1 MSEDKSR
8 QKSSWQNIVWDEHNY
23 NERTVLKSGSFLRCY
38 CPHCSLSLMKDNFL
52 YLETIDPQGNSGWMK
67 LSPYVN
73 AFERKSN
80 LQLKEGEEVSDLRC
94 WQCQSSLRAGERKC
108 DRGDSHVACVMVGI
122 STVRV
127 PFYFCMRTGCHWH
140 LIDPDDEHKIIL
152 DDSMEW

>member
-1 MSEDKSR
+1 MSQDKSR
-8 QKSSWQNIVWDEHNY
+8 PKDSWQEIVWDEHNY
-23 NERTVLKSGSFLRCY
+23 NERTVLKSGSFLGCY
-38 CPHCSLSLMKDNFL
+38 CPHCSRSLMKDNL
-52 YLETIDPQGNSGWMK
+52 LHLVTIDPDGNTGWMQ
-67 LSPYVN
+67 LNPYLN

-80 LQLKEGEEVSDLRC
+80 LQLTEGEEVTDLRC
-94 WQCQSSLRAGERKC
+94 WHCQASLRAGERKC
-108 DRGDSHVACVMVGI
+108 DRGDSHVACVLVGI